1 MRQPTPTSLISGFR
15 RRDFILCKFPSK
27 ANDVTPSSPLS
38 VSALRN
44 NTGNG
49 HLVPCRLA
57 LAGKFAEPQGPSLD
71 QPRIMSPSPTPPSNP
86 ASPAIIFRSRHLAAM
101 DWAEPTG
108 LDWAYSSPIR
118 SSPLSGVVPPTS
130 NSPKKNTAQERAHVR
145 RSQPHSAFAASVDSM
160 LATTEHYVARLAHEP
175 SVGLYYIQVQCLRAF
190 LL

>member
-1 MRQPTPTSLISGFR
+1 MY
-15 RRDFILCKFPSK
+15 CKFPSK
-27 ANDVTPSSPLS
+27 ANDVTPTLLQ
-38 VSALRN
+38 V
-44 NTGNG
+44 NG
-49 HLVPCRLA
+49 HLVRLA
-57 LAGKFAEPQGPSLD
+57 LAPGKFAEQQG
-71 QPRIMSPSPTPPSNP
+71 QPRIISPSPTPPSNP
-86 ASPAIIFRSRHLAAM
+86 ASPAIIFRSRLLAAM

-130 NSPKKNTAQERAHVR
+130 NSPKKNTAEERAHVR

-190 LL
+190 YSEI

>member
-1 MRQPTPTSLISGFR
+1 MAHSHTP
-15 RRDFILCKFPSK
+15 PY
-27 ANDVTPSSPLS
+27 P
-38 VSALRN
+38 
-44 NTGNG
+44 
-49 HLVPCRLA
+49 
-57 LAGKFAEPQGPSLD
+57 AEPHSRPF
-71 QPRIMSPSPTPPSNP
+71 PCH
-86 ASPAIIFRSRHLAAM
+86 SPAIIFTSRLLAAM

-130 NSPKKNTAQERAHVR
+130 NSPKKNTAEERAHVR

>member
-1 MRQPTPTSLISGFR
+1 
-15 RRDFILCKFPSK
+15 
-27 ANDVTPSSPLS
+27 
-38 VSALRN
+38 
-44 NTGNG
+44 
-49 HLVPCRLA
+49 
-57 LAGKFAEPQGPSLD
+57 
-71 QPRIMSPSPTPPSNP
+71 
-86 ASPAIIFRSRHLAAM
+86 M

-130 NSPKKNTAQERAHVR
+130 NSPKKNTAEERAHVR

>member
-1 MRQPTPTSLISGFR
+1 
-15 RRDFILCKFPSK
+15 
-27 ANDVTPSSPLS
+27 
-38 VSALRN
+38 
-44 NTGNG
+44 
-49 HLVPCRLA
+49 
-57 LAGKFAEPQGPSLD
+57 
-71 QPRIMSPSPTPPSNP
+71 
-86 ASPAIIFRSRHLAAM
+86 M

-175 SVGLYYIQVQCLRAF
+175 SVGLYYIQEHVHRSVRALERERETLKTSSENARDGAEVATQAREHLDEHLQTSIDNVESALGGILGS
-190 LL
+190 LLAARSVPSREEGAPRTPPDSA